1 MTEKFPIPSALN
13 MAKRFRTLQEPCK
26 SANCSFALLIRDVS
40 IKRSEDYWEFF
51 NIRHPNIY
59 RSKNIVSARRC
70 MENLL
75 GLENYTGS
83 YDAVFGLLERK
94 KINWE
99 RGKTL

>member
-1 MTEKFPIPSALN
+1 
-13 MAKRFRTLQEPCK
+13 
-26 SANCSFALLIRDVS
+26 
-40 IKRSEDYWEFF
+40 
-51 NIRHPNIY
+51 
-59 RSKNIVSARRC
+59 

-99 RGKTL
+99 RGKNFVVFNNYGESCIGEGYSLIFQALNAVCKMLHSENPK